1 MKVSVRE
8 VIMKNKIVGVSLKFS
23 HMNFKNIDLIPFCS
37 YNSLLDYDIVIIDL
51 AGISSEYDCDK
62 DYNGRE
68 RLYSGKRRLSN
79 DDSFKFL
86 SDFKRRREEIKD
98 LLALGKTLYII
109 PPVESNFYIYSGEN
123 KYSGTGKNRQKTHLV
138 FEFNI
143 LDVLPIKLN
152 MTTGLGRNLACSTDS
167 PYKILFEVKGMK
179 YYYNAYFSTEDNG
192 IPVAYIANTEK
203 NISKVFPINDG
214 RLIIFPSIFD
224 EEYYSSEK
232 EYRKVVNN
240 FLHTIDDLEEEIK
253 VNLEDYFLP
262 EWADKYN
269 ILTEKNEKEKIEEL
283 NKTIEK
289 LEIEKEKTKDRLSS
303 IQKYKLAFT
312 TSGKEL
318 EKIVYEIFSELGF
331 RAMPIEHNRA
341 DGIFEYDDFKIV
353 TEIKGVNG
361 SSAEKHG
368 AQLEKWVSEFVE
380 KEGTIP
386 KAILIV
392 NGFRKKDLS
401 ARNEAVF
408 PNQMIDYSTK
418 REHCLISTV
427 QLLGMFIDVKK
438 NPSKK
443 EAIVTKFLKT
453 VGVYSEYMDF
463 KEFL

>member
-1 MKVSVRE
+1 
-8 VIMKNKIVGVSLKFS
+8 MKNSIAGLSMSFS
-23 HMNFKNIDLIPFCS
+23 HMNFKNIDLLSFNS

-51 AGISSEYDCDK
+51 GGISLEYTSEKNYA
-62 DYNGRE
+62 
-68 RLYSGKRRLSN
+68 GKRLLTEHN
-79 DDSFKFL
+79 SFEFL
-86 SDFKRRREEIKD
+86 ADFKRRKEEIKD
-98 LLALGKTLYII
+98 LLALGKTLYVML
-109 PPVESNFYIYSGEN
+109 PSEASFYIYTGKNE
-123 KYSGTGKNRQKTHLV
+123 YSGTGRNRQTTNIVHEL
-138 FEFNI
+138 NI
-143 LDVLPIKLN
+143 LNILPIKLN
-152 MTTGLGRNLACSTDS
+152 VTTGLGSKLAYSTDS
-167 PYKILFEVKGMK
+167 PYKSLFEIKGME
-179 YYYNAYFSTEDNG
+179 YYYNAYFSSEDNG

-203 NISKVFPINDG
+203 NVSKVFPINDG
-214 RLIIFPSIFD
+214 RLIVFPSIFD
-224 EEYYSSEK
+224 EGDYSSEK
-232 EYRKVVNN
+232 EYRTVINN

-253 VNLEDYFLP
+253 VSLDDYLLP

-283 NKTIEK
+283 NKEIEK
-289 LEIEKEKTKDRLSS
+289 LEIEKEKTKGRLSS

-312 TSGKEL
+312 ASGKEL
-318 EKIVYEIFSELGF
+318 ETIIYEIFSELGF
-331 RAMPIEHNRA
+331 KSMPIEHNRA
-341 DGIFEYDDFKIV
+341 DGIFEYDDLKIV

-427 QLLGMFIDVKK
+427 QLLGIFIDVKN
-438 NPSKK
+438 NPLKK
-443 EAIVTKFLKT
+443 EEIITKLLST
-453 VGVYSEYMDF
+453 VGVYSEYTDF
-463 KEFL
+463 KKFL

>member
-1 MKVSVRE
+1 
-8 VIMKNKIVGVSLKFS
+8 MKNSIAGLSMSFS
-23 HMNFKNIDLIPFCS
+23 HMNFKNIDLLSFNS

-51 AGISSEYDCDK
+51 GGISLEYTSEKNYA
-62 DYNGRE
+62 
-68 RLYSGKRRLSN
+68 GKRLLTEHN
-79 DDSFKFL
+79 SFEFVA
-86 SDFKRRREEIKD
+86 DFKRRKEEIKD
-98 LLALGKTLYII
+98 LLALGKTLYVML
-109 PPVESNFYIYSGEN
+109 PSEASFYIYTGKNE
-123 KYSGTGKNRQKTHLV
+123 YSGTGRNRQTTNIVHEL
-138 FEFNI
+138 NI
-143 LDVLPIKLN
+143 LNILPIKLN
-152 MTTGLGRNLACSTDS
+152 VTTGLGSKLAYSTDS
-167 PYKILFEVKGMK
+167 PYKSLFEIKDME
-179 YYYNAYFSTEDNG
+179 YYYNAYFSSEDNG

-203 NISKVFPINDG
+203 NISKVFPINAG
-214 RLIIFPSIFD
+214 RLIVFPSIFD
-224 EEYYSSEK
+224 EGDYSSEK
-232 EYRKVVNN
+232 EYRKVINN

-253 VNLEDYFLP
+253 VSLDDYSLP

-283 NKTIEK
+283 NKEIEK
-289 LEIEKEKTKDRLSS
+289 LEIEKEKTKGRLSS

-312 TSGKEL
+312 ASGKEL
-318 EKIVYEIFSELGF
+318 ETIIYEIFSELGF
-331 RAMPIEHNRA
+331 KSMPIEHNRA
-341 DGIFEYDDFKIV
+341 DGIFEYDDLKIV

-427 QLLGMFIDVKK
+427 QLLGIFIDVKN

-443 EAIVTKFLKT
+443 EEIITKLLNT

-463 KEFL
+463 KKFL

>member
-1 MKVSVRE
+1 
-8 VIMKNKIVGVSLKFS
+8 
-23 HMNFKNIDLIPFCS
+23 MNFKNIDLLSFNS

-51 AGISSEYDCDK
+51 GGISLEYTSEKNYA
-62 DYNGRE
+62 
-68 RLYSGKRRLSN
+68 GKRLLTEHN
-79 DDSFKFL
+79 SFEFVA
-86 SDFKRRREEIKD
+86 DFKRRKEEIKD
-98 LLALGKTLYII
+98 LLALGKTLYVML
-109 PPVESNFYIYSGEN
+109 PSEASFYIYTGKNE
-123 KYSGTGKNRQKTHLV
+123 YSGTGRNRQTTNIVHEL
-138 FEFNI
+138 NI
-143 LDVLPIKLN
+143 LNILPIKLN
-152 MTTGLGRNLACSTDS
+152 VTTGLGSKLAYSTDS
-167 PYKILFEVKGMK
+167 PYKSLFEIKDME
-179 YYYNAYFSTEDNG
+179 YYYNAYFSSEDNG

-203 NISKVFPINDG
+203 NISKVFPINAG
-214 RLIIFPSIFD
+214 RLIVFPSIFD
-224 EEYYSSEK
+224 EGDYSSEK
-232 EYRKVVNN
+232 EYRKVINN

-253 VNLEDYFLP
+253 VSLDDYSLP

-283 NKTIEK
+283 NKEIEK
-289 LEIEKEKTKDRLSS
+289 LEIEKEKTKGRLSS

-312 TSGKEL
+312 ASGKEL
-318 EKIVYEIFSELGF
+318 ETIIYEIFSELGF
-331 RAMPIEHNRA
+331 KSMPIEHNRA
-341 DGIFEYDDFKIV
+341 DGIFEYDDLKIV

-427 QLLGMFIDVKK
+427 QLLGIFIDVKN

-443 EAIVTKFLKT
+443 EEIITKLLNT

-463 KEFL
+463 KKFL

>member
-1 MKVSVRE
+1 MS
-8 VIMKNKIVGVSLKFS
+8 FS
-23 HMNFKNIDLIPFCS
+23 HMNFKNIDLLPFNS
-37 YNSLLDYDIVIIDL
+37 YNSLLDYDIVIVDL
-51 AGISSEYDCDK
+51 GGISSEYTSEK
-62 DYNGRE
+62 NYA
-68 RLYSGKRRLSN
+68 GKRLLTEHN
-79 DDSFKFL
+79 SFGFL
-86 SDFKRRREEIKD
+86 ADFKRRKEEIKD
-98 LLALGKTLYII
+98 LLALGKTLYVML
-109 PPVESNFYIYSGEN
+109 PSEASFYIYTGKNE
-123 KYSGTGKNRQKTHLV
+123 YSGTGRNRQTTNIVHEL
-138 FEFNI
+138 NI
-143 LDVLPIKLN
+143 LNILPIKLN
-152 MTTGLGRNLACSTDS
+152 VTTGLGSKLAYSTSS
-167 PYKILFEVKGMK
+167 PYKSLFEIKGME
-179 YYYNAYFSTEDNG
+179 YYYNAYFSSEDNG

-214 RLIIFPSIFD
+214 RLIVFPSIFD
-224 EEYYSSEK
+224 EGDYSSDK
-232 EYRKVVNN
+232 EYRTVINN

-253 VNLEDYFLP
+253 VSLYDYSLP

-269 ILTEKNEKEKIEEL
+269 ILTEKSEKEKIEEL
-283 NKTIEK
+283 NKEIEK
-289 LEIEKEKTKDRLSS
+289 LEIEKEKTKGRLSS

-312 TSGKEL
+312 ASGKEL
-318 EKIVYEIFSELGF
+318 ETIIYEIFSELGF
-331 RAMPIEHNRA
+331 KSMPIEHNRA
-341 DGIFEYDDFKIV
+341 DGILEYDDLKIV

-386 KAILIV
+386 KAMLIV

-427 QLLGMFIDVKK
+427 QLLGIFIDVKN

-443 EAIVTKFLKT
+443 EEILTNLLNT

-463 KEFL
+463 KKFL